1 MLKGETMPL
10 TRFGHDQ
17 NGSALAE
24 VTVLIPIIFI
34 FLLGAV
40 DFLFAFYQWNAA
52 AKAVETGARIA
63 ALIDPVSGRTQLDN
77 LSTSPALLGNFGV
90 NFGDPWPSAATYTV
104 KCDGNTATCTCTG
117 ACIGWA
123 AGYDQNAMNWIVF
136 GRGQQNGCG
145 DAASY
150 YFAGMCDI
158 FGRIAPANV
167 VVTYTQ
173 SGLGFVGRRPVP
185 TVTVAL
191 QNMPFHFFF
200 LGGLLS
206 FGNINI
212 PAQATTETGEAL
224 SSAQP

>member
-1 MLKGETMPL
+1 MPL

-17 NGSALAE
+17 NGSVLVE

-52 AKAVETGARIA
+52 AKAAETGARIA
-63 ALIDPVSGRTQLDN
+63 ALIDPVATNLDN
-77 LSTSPALLGNFGV
+77 LSTDPSLGQFGT
-90 NFGDPWPSAATYTV
+90 PWPNTATYTV
-104 KCDGNTATCTCTG
+104 KCDGSTATCTCITG
-117 ACIGWA
+117 TCIGWVP
-123 AGYDQNAMNWIVF
+123 GYDQTAMNWIVY

-145 DAASY
+145 DATSN

-158 FGRIAPANV
+158 FGRITPANV

-185 TVTVAL
+185 TVTVSL
-191 QNMPFHFFF
+191 QNLPYQYIF
-200 LGGLLS
+200 LGRL
-206 FGNINI
+206 FGTINI
-212 PAQATTETGEAL
+212 RGQATTETGEAL

>member
-1 MLKGETMPL
+1 MVKDETMPL
-10 TRFGHDQ
+10 TRFAHDQ
-17 NGSALAE
+17 NGSVLVE
-24 VTVLIPIIFI
+24 VTILIPIIFI
-34 FLLGAV
+34 LILGAV
-40 DFLFAFYQWNAA
+40 DFLFVFYEWNAA

-63 ALIDPVSGRTQLDN
+63 ALIDPVATNLDN
-77 LSTSPALLGNFGV
+77 LSTNPSLGNFG
-90 NFGDPWPSAATYTV
+90 DPLPSGATYTV
-104 KCDGNTATCTCTG
+104 RCDGSTSTCTCTG

-123 AGYDQNAMNWIVF
+123 AGYDQTAMNWIVF
-136 GRGQQNGCG
+136 GRGQTNGCG
-145 DAASY
+145 DAASN